1 MSIYPTAQLRA
12 LVEVAA
18 EGSFTRAA
26 ERLGVSQPTVSG
38 AVAAL
43 EARVGAPLVVRAR
56 RGVGLT
62 AAGRALLPHA
72 ERALVLAD
80 EAEAAVDRAVAGE
93 RLRLWVAA
101 GEALATYVLP
111 GALARLRARMPSL
124 EAGVVVGDVARV
136 LSALR
141 SGEVD
146 AALLTARTAPA
157 DIETV
162 GFGRLG
168 MLLVAAAD
176 TPAPARPLA
185 LADLADRVLVVR
197 DRGTVNRREVDQLL
211 EQAGVEPAGRLEACS
226 LEAVK
231 RCVEAGL
238 GVAVLPDV
246 AVADELQRGALR
258 QLPTRRPILE
268 LELRV
273 AWRRGEPAGPA
284 VRALVAEL
292 RGPDRSGRRRGRAGA
307 EVEAPV
313 ARPAGRR

>member
-1 MSIYPTAQLRA
+1 MSIYSTAQLRA

-43 EARVGAPLVVRAR
+43 EQRVGTPLVVRAR

-72 ERALVLAD
+72 ERALTLAA
-80 EAEAAVDRAVAGE
+80 EAEAAVDRAVAHE

-111 GALARLRARMPSL
+111 DALARLRARMPSL
-124 EAGVVVGDVARV
+124 DAGFVVGDVARV

-146 AALLTARTAPA
+146 AALLTAHTAA
-157 DIETV
+157 GDIQTEP
-162 GFGRLG
+162 FGRLG
-168 MLLVAAAD
+168 MVLVGGAGE
-176 TPAPARPLA
+176 PAPSEPLG
-185 LADLADRVLVVR
+185 LADLAARVLVVR
-197 DRGTVNRREVDQLL
+197 DRGTVNRRQVDRLL
-211 EQAGVEPAGRLEACS
+211 AEAGVEPAERLEACS

-246 AVADELQRGALR
+246 AVADELARGTLR
-258 QLPTRRPILE
+258 RLPTRRPILDVE
-268 LELRV
+268 LCA

-284 VRALVAEL
+284 VRALVDVL
-292 RGPDRSGRRRGRAGA
+292 RMEAAPRRRAGTAGGGGGGAGGRR
-307 EVEAPV
+307 
-313 ARPAGRR
+313 

>member
-1 MSIYPTAQLRA
+1 MSMYATAQLRA

-43 EARVGAPLVVRAR
+43 EARLGTPLVVRAR

-72 ERALVLAD
+72 ERALALAA
-80 EAEAAVDRAVAGE
+80 EAEAAVDRAVAE
-93 RLRLWVAA
+93 DRLRLWVAA

-124 EAGVVVGDVARV
+124 DAGFVVGDVARV

-146 AALLTARTAPA
+146 AALLTAHTAPA
-157 DIETV
+157 DIEAV
-162 GFGRLG
+162 AFGRLG
-168 MLLVAAAD
+168 MVLVGGAGE
-176 TPAPARPLA
+176 PAPDRPLA
-185 LADLADRVLVVR
+185 LADLARRVLVVR
-197 DRGTVNRREVDQLL
+197 DRGTVNRRQIDRLL
-211 EQAGVEPAGRLEACS
+211 EEAGVEPAGRLEACS

-246 AVADELQRGALR
+246 AVADELRRGTLR
-258 QLPTRRPILE
+258 ELPTRRPILDVE
-268 LELRV
+268 LCV
-273 AWRRGEPAGPA
+273 AWRRGEAAGPA
-284 VRALVAEL
+284 VRSLVGEL
-292 RGPDRSGRRRGRAGA
+292 RGGAG
-307 EVEAPV
+307 
-313 ARPAGRR
+313 